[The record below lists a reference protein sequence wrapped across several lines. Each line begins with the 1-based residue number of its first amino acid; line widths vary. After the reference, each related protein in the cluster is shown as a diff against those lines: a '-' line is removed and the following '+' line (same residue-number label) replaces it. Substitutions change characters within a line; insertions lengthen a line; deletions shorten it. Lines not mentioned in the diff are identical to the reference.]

1 MVHRVKKLLGIPTV
15 ESTCIS
21 ICMIED
27 NGIEDMCIG
36 CGRTMAEIT
45 EFYNR
50 LLSPNDKQTTL
61 THRVYLKA
69 YEVSTN
75 EVGYVYDNNGRGI

>member
-36 CGRTMAEIT
+36 CGRTMTEIT
-45 EFYNR
+45 EFYNADDCRRIEINR
-50 LLSPNDKQTTL
+50 LALNRLQND
-61 THRVYLKA
+61 
-69 YEVSTN
+69 S
-75 EVGYVYDNNGRGI
+75 